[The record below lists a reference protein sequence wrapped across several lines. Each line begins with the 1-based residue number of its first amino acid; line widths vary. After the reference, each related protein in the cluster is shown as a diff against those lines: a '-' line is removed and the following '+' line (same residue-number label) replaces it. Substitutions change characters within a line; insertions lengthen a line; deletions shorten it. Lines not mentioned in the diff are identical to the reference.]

1 MRTMLLTMTVAALV
15 AGLVLAPLG
24 AAADDH
30 DEDDMDEA
38 GLPLAGMKVAMLT
51 GEGFQSQEAMMP
63 VAFLTNRGAEVTV
76 IGTEVGE
83 VKAYDADVHLLI
95 QAAVDDVDSEDFHA
109 LVLPGGSAPEK
120 IREDDD
126 IVEFAAEMYEDGKPV
141 AAICHGPQVLITA
154 GVVEDKQMT
163 CYSGVVEELKAA
175 GADYLDAE
183 VVRDANLITSRLPK
197 DIPAWLSAMEELFLA
212 HAPEGDDDEEEDD

>member
-63 VAFLTNRGAEVTV
+63 LAFLTNRGAEVTV

-95 QAAVDDVDSEDFHA
+95 QAAVDDVELKEQVAGRQGHTF
-109 LVLPGGSAPEK
+109 
-120 IREDDD
+120 
-126 IVEFAAEMYEDGKPV
+126 EFADVPG
-141 AAICHGPQVLITA
+141 
-154 GVVEDKQMT
+154 
-163 CYSGVVEELKAA
+163 
-175 GADYLDAE
+175 
-183 VVRDANLITSRLPK
+183 
-197 DIPAWLSAMEELFLA
+197 
-212 HAPEGDDDEEEDD
+212 